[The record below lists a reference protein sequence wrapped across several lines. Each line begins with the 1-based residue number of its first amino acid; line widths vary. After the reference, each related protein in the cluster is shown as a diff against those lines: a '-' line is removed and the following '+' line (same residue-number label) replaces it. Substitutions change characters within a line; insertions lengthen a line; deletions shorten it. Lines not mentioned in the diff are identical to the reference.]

1 METLLELF
9 TWLWNNATPKLTL
22 VTVMVIAVLQYYA
35 KRQANRTARTLA
47 EHLNPK
53 NKYPHPECEWG
64 DKSYEALTQALENQ
78 RKENREDHQIIFELL
93 RNGKEKKHES

>member
-22 VTVMVIAVLQYYA
+22 VTVMVVAVLQCYA
-35 KRQANRTARTLA
+35 KKQANRTARTLS

-93 RNGKEKKHES
+93 RNGRGGKE